1 MKRIVLPAA
10 ALFALGAALPLLGQ
24 NVGAP
29 GYVVGPNTFGP
40 ESRSLAP
47 TYGTADLTKL
57 NLAPMGF
64 SPQGDGQWGT
74 DVFTGFAQRT
84 GGANTT
90 QCTQVN
96 LPSGALLEGIT
107 TYTQD
112 SDASGNVSYFLFLRD
127 LSASTTTTPF
137 EFTTAGSPGIEKLFH
152 AIAPPIQITN
162 DDAAY
167 ELCTSHGVVGVAN
180 QNAGATFWYRLQVS
194 PAPGTA
200 TFNDVPT
207 SHPFFQFVEALA
219 AAGITGGCG
228 GGNYCPDNPVT
239 RGQMAV
245 FLSKALGLHFPN

>member
-10 ALFALGAALPLLGQ
+10 ALFVLGAALPLLGED
-24 NVGAP
+24 VGAP

-57 NLAPMGF
+57 NLASMGF
-64 SPQGDGQWGT
+64 SPLDDGQWGT
-74 DVFTGFAQRT
+74 YGSTGFSIRS
-84 GGANTT
+84 GGNNSGQCAN
-90 QCTQVN
+90 VH

-107 TYTQD
+107 TYTVD
-112 SDASGNVSYFLFLRD
+112 SDAVKDVSYILFEWD
-127 LSASTTTTPF
+127 MNTSTSTNPF
-137 EFTTAGSPGIEKLFH
+137 EFSTSGSPGLERVFH
-152 AIAPPIQITN
+152 AIDPPVQISN
-162 DDAAY
+162 DNTAY
-167 ELCTSHGVVGVAN
+167 TLCTFHGVVGVAN
-180 QNAGATFWYRLQVS
+180 QNAGATFWYRLQVG